1 MPAARPPSRP
11 RPFFRGL
18 PASHP
23 SLLAPSPP
31 RPQASLPALQWDV
44 SMLDLEEDRVIWVRA
59 ADLGKTAIASP

>member
-1 MPAARPPSRP
+1 
-11 RPFFRGL
+11 
-18 PASHP
+18 P